1 MKKSP
6 LVPLIFAAF
15 VASGVFI
22 PGNARAAADDLYV
35 IAIDY
40 IELTI
45 YKYAPDGT
53 KTTFAAGILVT
64 HHTSNSN
71 ISNSLAFDKAG
82 NLYVSEGA
90 GNTAKILKFMADGTK
105 STFAMGIEATGLRCD
120 AAGNL
125 FVSDFLTHSI
135 IKLTPAGVKS
145 TFAPNVNT
153 LDLAFDGAGNLY
165 AADYGAPV
173 SDPGG
178 PGVDGQGKIYKFTPD
193 GTKTIF
199 RQNLNR
205 PKRFAVDY
213 PNATLFVGTSD
224 GKITL
229 MHVGPGVVFDADIN
243 TGLGNIQG
251 LACNGGGALFIS
263 SPSAIVKYPFDG
275 KGSPPSTFASN
286 TSPLAMAFEP
296 PRGNSLNIAT
306 RLGVQTGDN
315 ALIAGFIITG
325 PAYKTVL
332 VRGMG
337 PSLTKAG
344 VAGALQDPTIEMH
357 FPNGIVQSNDNW
369 KEGQAAQYIQGT
381 AFAPGDDR
389 ESALEFNI
397 PPGNYTV
404 IERGKNNSTGVGL
417 VEVYDLDTANSR
429 LANIS
434 TRGFVGASDNVMIG
448 GFILGANGA
457 RVIVRAIGPSL
468 ANAGVTGA
476 LSNPT
481 LSLRN
486 ANGVQIAANDNW
498 RDTQPREIEDTGVP
512 PTNDLESAIATTL
525 PNGNFTAVM
534 QGVNGAT
541 GIGLIEVYNLQ

>member
-1 MKKSP
+1 MKNFS
-6 LVPLIFAAF
+6 LAPLILTAF
-15 VASGVFI
+15 LASGVLT
-22 PGNARAAADDLYV
+22 PAKARAAADDLYV
-35 IAIDY
+35 VAPFQN
-40 IELTI
+40 TI
-45 YKYAPDGT
+45 YKYTPGGT
-53 KTTFAAGILVT
+53 KTTFTTGLQST
-64 HHTSNSN
+64 PNY
-71 ISNSLAFDKAG
+71 LAFDKAG
-82 NLYVSEGA
+82 NLYVNEGSGA
-90 GNTAKILKFMADGTK
+90 AAKISKFTAAGVKT
-105 STFAMGIEATGLRCD
+105 TFATGIEATGLRCD
-120 AAGNL
+120 NAGNL

-135 IKLTPAGVKS
+135 IKITPAGAKS

-165 AADYGAPV
+165 AADFGAPA
-173 SDPGG
+173 DNPGG
-178 PGVDGQGKIYKFTPD
+178 SGIDGQGKIYKFTPD
-193 GTKTIF
+193 GTKTTF
-199 RQNLNR
+199 RQGLNR
-205 PKRFAVDY
+205 PKQLAVDY
-213 PNATLFVGTSD
+213 GTPRLFIANTD
-224 GKITL
+224 
-229 MHVGPGVVFDADIN
+229 GVVRTAYLGSGLVFDVEIN

-251 LACNGGGALFIS
+251 LACNGNAQLFIS
-263 SPSAIVKYPFDG
+263 GQTGIVKYPFDLSG
-275 KGSPPSTFASN
+275 PSPSNFATINDPSG
-286 TSPLAMAFEP
+286 LACEP

-325 PAYKTVL
+325 PEYKTVL

-404 IERGKNNSTGVGL
+404 IERGKSNTTGVGL

-434 TRGFVGASDNVMIG
+434 TRGFVGAADSVMIG

-486 ANGVQIAANDNW
+486 ANGVEIAANDNW
-498 RDTQPREIEDTGVP
+498 RDTQQREIRDAGVAP
-512 PTNDLESAIATTL
+512 ADDLESAISTTL